1 MAETVTGRWDE
12 PNRGYPPPDLR
23 PSNVA
28 WRYGV
33 ASLPLALSVV
43 LYVLPSDEAL
53 AAVVAP
59 WERVLDLVLGAV
71 AIVVIRG
78 RRRHPVATAVILA
91 LIGGFSAA
99 AFGFWWW
106 AAISMATA
114 RRWRWVWIV
123 GAVEVADTVL
133 GWFVRSN
140 YSVVSITQAGDS
152 VDLPTVGDF
161 VLDLI
166 VNGVIYVAL
175 IAIGFY
181 IGARR
186 DLVASLTE
194 RAATAEREQT
204 MLIAQAEADERSRIA
219 REMHDVLAHRISL
232 MSMHA
237 GVLAYREDLTPEQT
251 REIAGVIQAS
261 AHASLEELRTV
272 LGSLRQDEGGAARP
286 QPTLADL
293 PALVAGARTDGHS
306 ITVEDTLDTTVP
318 LPTTIGRHAYRIVQE
333 SLTNA
338 RKHAVAAPV
347 RITISG
353 NPTDGVT
360 VVVSNPLTSDS
371 GLPGSGLGL
380 VGLRER
386 AQMTGGRLVA
396 GVDNGRFVVRAW
408 LPWQT

>member
-1 MAETVTGRWDE
+1 MTGRWNE
-12 PNRGYPPPDLR
+12 PTRGYPPPELR
-23 PSNVA
+23 TRDVA
-28 WRYGV
+28 WRYGL
-33 ASLPLALSVV
+33 ACLPLLVSVTFSIVPVDEATASVV
-43 LYVLPSDEAL
+43 PVWQR
-53 AAVVAP
+53 VA
-59 WERVLDLVLGAV
+59 DLVLGIL
-71 AIVVIRG
+71 AIFIIRG
-78 RRRHPVATAVILA
+78 RRRYPVATAAILA
-91 LIGGFSAA
+91 VIGGFSAA

-106 AAISMATA
+106 GAISMATA

-123 GAVEVADTVL
+123 GGVEVAATTI
-133 GWFVRSN
+133 GWLVSDR
-140 YSVVSITQAGDS
+140 YSVVRVTQVGN
-152 VDLPTVGDF
+152 VDEVLTPESFALALF
-161 VLDLI
+161 VNLL
-166 VNGVIYVAL
+166 IYVAL
-175 IAIGFY
+175 VAIGFY

-194 RAATAEREQT
+194 RAATAEREQA
-204 MLIAQAEADERSRIA
+204 MRVAQAEADERARIA

-237 GVLAYREDLTPEQT
+237 GVLAYRDDLTPEQS

-286 QPTLADL
+286 QPTLSDL
-293 PALVAGARTDGHS
+293 PTLIDEIRAQGSSVIL
-306 ITVEDTLDTTVP
+306 EDTLDTSVA
-318 LPTTIGRHAYRIVQE
+318 LPATIGRHAYRIVQE

-347 RITISG
+347 RIAISG
-353 NPTDGVT
+353 NPAEGVSL
-360 VVVSNPLTSDS
+360 VVSNPLTADA